1 MILWDINKSML
12 QDTEKEL
19 KQIKPF
25 LQCSSLTRSDASVY
39 SYVVDLSNRENIMS
53 GCCFTVMGSEVA
65 RQVKKELG
73 DIDVLVNNG
82 MCELLI

>member
-25 LQCSSLTRSDASVY
+25 LQCSSLTCSDASVY
-39 SYVVDLSNRENIMS
+39 SYVVDLSNRENIM
-53 GCCFTVMGSEVA
+53 
-65 RQVKKELG
+65 
-73 DIDVLVNNG
+73 
-82 MCELLI
+82 